1 MVERFTKWLDNYPE
15 FQNGEI
21 RAILDD
27 TIKCYKFDIPR
38 PALMLTYIA
47 FMFAVK
53 KNILEMDRPFGFT
66 EGHWNN
72 LMSELRSENKADEA
86 FINCITMKEDY
97 EPKPHQDILKRAAI
111 FNIPDSLRNEV
122 VYWKDRRNDCAHYKK
137 GEISLSHVS
146 AFWQFIMSKYKFF
159 FPGGT
164 LAKSIDEYTRFLDP
178 QYTAPNESDVDL
190 FKRLVA
196 TISDKEDMRTLI
208 KGLSDNQ
215 VDTLKVLD
223 LLHRLYT
230 NANETVHQAFNDFLK
245 EHDNFALKFVRCYP
259 ETIAMVYGNY
269 PQKVRE
275 IWYNDDEMT
284 IYTSLLEHHL
294 IPVEQIQ
301 ESFKRKLDAWES
313 RNNAPYLNERQ
324 TQTLANVGFFD
335 YFITY
340 KYSIDNTANHYEY
353 INGKINFY
361 GDFLMLCPMNE
372 KTVKALINVFS
383 NKNYPYSLKS
393 RIRDKFNR
401 GELDKEKYLEIVHSQ
416 GLTECFSFENG

>member
-27 TIKCYKFDIPR
+27 AIKCYKFDIPR

-53 KNILEMDRPFGFT
+53 KNILEMDTPFGFT

-97 EPKPHQDILKRAAI
+97 EPKPRQDRLKRSAI

-208 KGLSDNQ
+208 KGLIDNQ
-215 VDTLKVLD
+215 VDILKVLD

-324 TQTLANVGFFD
+324 KQTLANVGFFD

-340 KYSIDNTANHYEY
+340 KYSIDNTANNYEY
-353 INGKINFY
+353 VNGKINSY

-401 GELDKEKYLEIVHSQ
+401 GELDKGKYLEIVHSQ